1 MAFATAADLAARLG
15 QAAPTGTTLTQ
26 WNAALDDAT
35 EYLRSVI
42 GWQVSPVAEVVLAV
56 YGDGGASLVLP
67 ATAVVSAVDGT
78 YAPTGWEQTGN
89 VLRATSG
96 AFCGALTVTMTV
108 GYETV
113 PGDLKA
119 WACVLAS
126 SRIKAVSD
134 LGSLSAAGVAA
145 VSIDDFRKSWSQ
157 GETGIELPERQCA
170 QLRTRYGQ
178 TVFVTS

>member
-15 QAAPTGTTLTQ
+15 SAVPTGTVLAQ

-42 GWQVSPVAEVVLAV
+42 GWHVAPAALVEIPV
-56 YGDGGASLVLP
+56 YGDGRTSLALP
-67 ATAVVSAVDGT
+67 ATAVVSAVAGDG
-78 YAPTGWEQTGN
+78 APTAWEQTGN

-96 AFCGALTVTMTV
+96 AFCGPLTVTATL
-108 GYETV
+108 GYETA

-126 SRIKAVSD
+126 SRVAAVRD

-157 GETGIELPERQCA
+157 GETGIELPQRQCE
-170 QLRTRYGQ
+170 QLRGRYGQ
-178 TVFVTS
+178 TVYVTS